1 MSKNTSPPVVMIGLD
16 GADWSLLHRL
26 FDDGAMPTLQQFV
39 KSGAS
44 ATLES
49 VLPINSMSAWTS
61 LMTGVNPG
69 KHGVYYF
76 VQRSGTPF
84 QPIVTNSTTI
94 RAPTICETLSDLGQ
108 RSCVIDMPP
117 FTPAFEIDGVM
128 VGGIGRYGDAVPAY
142 PSDIVSTLE
151 EKAGGFA
158 DDVFWMEYQ
167 GRDQELVD
175 DLVRMSQNRLDV
187 AQVLLNEQ
195 EFELFCLIFVAPDR
209 LHHPF
214 WRDLMEDGPKYERA
228 RSFYVKLDEILARFL
243 DRIDMSRTDVLI
255 VSDHGFRRVDKLV
268 SANQVLANAG
278 LMTSTWREWVKARL
292 MGLGLRSPVYRPE
305 LFKFF
310 ERRKWGSPWRLLP
323 SSVAYSDVAETVSV
337 NLAGREAEGLV
348 PAAEFD
354 EVRETV
360 AAVLTEFQD
369 PATGK
374 TPMPKTVKREDYVH
388 GDYAADGP
396 DLVLEYEEGYA
407 YTSTMGMTLWDW
419 PFLQGVHS
427 RDGIIACKGPHFRE
441 AAQVSTVSI
450 LDVTPTILALLGV
463 APPEDL
469 DGRIAEEL
477 LASRPAITDRPAP
490 SAQES
495 QRTPQP
501 YTEEEEEQVK
511 ERLRGLGYIE

>member
-1 MSKNTSPPVVMIGLD
+1 MIGLD
-16 GADWSLLHRL
+16 GADWSLLDRL

-84 QPIVTNSTTI
+84 QPTVTNSTTI

-128 VGGIGRYGDAVPAY
+128 VGGIGRYGDVVPAY
-142 PSDIVSTLE
+142 PADIVTTLE
-151 EKAGGFA
+151 AKAGGFA

-167 GRDQELVD
+167 GRSQDLVD
-175 DLVRMSQNRLDV
+175 DLVKMSENRLDV
-187 AQVLLNEQ
+187 AQVMLSEQ
-195 EFELFCLIFVAPDR
+195 EFSLFCLIFVAPDR
-209 LHHPF
+209 LHHAS
-214 WRDLMEDGPKYERA
+214 WRDLTEDGPNYERA

-243 DRIDMSRTDVLI
+243 DRLDMSRTDVLI
-255 VSDHGFRRVDKLV
+255 VSDHGFRRVEKMV

-278 LMTSTWREWVKARL
+278 LLTSTWRDRLKGRL
-292 MGLGLRSPVYRPE
+292 MNLGLRSPAFRHE

-310 ERRKWGSPWRLLP
+310 EARKWASPWRLLP
-323 SSVAYSDVAETVSV
+323 SSMAYSDVAETVSV
-337 NLAGREAEGLV
+337 NLVGRESTGSV
-348 PAAEFD
+348 SAADFD

-360 AAVLTEFQD
+360 AAALTEFQD

-374 TPMPKTVKREDYVH
+374 TPMPRTMKREDCFH
-388 GDYAADGP
+388 GDLVADGP
-396 DLVLEYEEGYA
+396 DLVVDYEDGYA
-407 YTSTMGMTLWDW
+407 YNGAMGSTLWDW

-427 RDGIIACKGPHFRE
+427 REGIIACNGPHFRD
-441 AAQVSTVSI
+441 AAQASTVSI
-450 LDVTPTILALLGV
+450 LDITPTMLALLGV
-463 APPEDL
+463 APPDDL

-477 LASRPAITDRPAP
+477 LASRPATTEHPVA
-490 SAQES
+490 SGQES
-495 QRTPQP
+495 QRAPRT
-501 YTEEEEEQVK
+501 YSEDEEEQVK